1 MPCLLS
7 IGNEIVKHLHALHV
21 LFILE
26 DDHLNLL
33 HGIILPQ
40 KLNSPVQITEVKM
53 GLSGHNIIDD
63 KLAMQRVLPVVM
75 IDEVTLLLVFVVT
88 FKDHV
93 VELMRDLF
101 LQDFC
106 LLGCEQSIVDVRFD
120 AQDLV
125 EEGINV
131 FLGVLDWLTSY
142 LKAKFLALS
151 V

>member
-1 MPCLLS
+1 
-7 IGNEIVKHLHALHV
+7 
-21 LFILE
+21 
-26 DDHLNLL
+26 
-33 HGIILPQ
+33 
-40 KLNSPVQITEVKM
+40 M